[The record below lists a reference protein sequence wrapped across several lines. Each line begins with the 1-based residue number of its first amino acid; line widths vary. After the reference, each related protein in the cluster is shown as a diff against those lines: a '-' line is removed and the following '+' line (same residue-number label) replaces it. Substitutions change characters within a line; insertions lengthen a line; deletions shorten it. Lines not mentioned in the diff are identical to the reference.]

1 MAPTKSI
8 LLVPPL
14 IKYSA
19 GPLLGPALL
28 QSAAK
33 SRGHVCK
40 VIDLNAQYIQPRVMP
55 RLHLGKFVGDHDKPK
70 AHGPCSL
77 SAIEERFL
85 NKHILPALDHTNHLD
100 SDEME
105 KFRRRVLFGFLT
117 HHQVEAAAI
126 SLADSGLGRWIQDI
140 IAKHTDP
147 EKGGDSVGHPEVIG
161 VSLLHSGQ
169 ILPAAAITQVARQ
182 LWPEALVV
190 WGGPHIS
197 GLGKAA
203 LERDIRF
210 RAFAADVF
218 VTGHAER
225 TFLQVLDQVE
235 VLKRETKSIPKV
247 LTGES
252 GKVLSPVFDDL
263 DIYDKPL
270 TLPAQS
276 TLGCAYGRCTYC
288 TYPSIEG
295 TPRKLDLLT
304 AVGTVVDTAQC
315 MGNDTSVSIK
325 DSLVIA
331 TRLSE
336 IGDLIQGRV
345 KWSACTKLSRRL
357 DRQKLMQLSANGLAT
372 LELGLESLLPQTQR
386 RIDKMQPESRY
397 HDFVRSV
404 AEMDSDLSLVVNYM
418 VGFPWENKE
427 EAHAKLEEVRDFLMK
442 NLGPDRGTIE
452 LNTFELER
460 LSAMARFPDAYGIDP
475 FSIMTWPW
483 ASVLEVQS

>member
-1 MAPTKSI
+1 
-8 LLVPPL
+8 
-14 IKYSA
+14 
-19 GPLLGPALL
+19 
-28 QSAAK
+28 
-33 SRGHVCK
+33 
-40 VIDLNAQYIQPRVMP
+40 
-55 RLHLGKFVGDHDKPK
+55 
-70 AHGPCSL
+70 
-77 SAIEERFL
+77 
-85 NKHILPALDHTNHLD
+85 
-100 SDEME
+100 
-105 KFRRRVLFGFLT
+105 
-117 HHQVEAAAI
+117 
-126 SLADSGLGRWIQDI
+126 
-140 IAKHTDP
+140 
-147 EKGGDSVGHPEVIG
+147 
-161 VSLLHSGQ
+161 
-169 ILPAAAITQVARQ
+169 
-182 LWPEALVV
+182 
-190 WGGPHIS
+190 
-197 GLGKAA
+197 
-203 LERDIRF
+203 
-210 RAFAADVF
+210 
-218 VTGHAER
+218 
-225 TFLQVLDQVE
+225 
-235 VLKRETKSIPKV
+235 
-247 LTGES
+247 
-252 GKVLSPVFDDL
+252 
-263 DIYDKPL
+263 
-270 TLPAQS
+270 
-276 TLGCAYGRCTYC
+276 
-288 TYPSIEG
+288 
-295 TPRKLDLLT
+295 
-304 AVGTVVDTAQC
+304 